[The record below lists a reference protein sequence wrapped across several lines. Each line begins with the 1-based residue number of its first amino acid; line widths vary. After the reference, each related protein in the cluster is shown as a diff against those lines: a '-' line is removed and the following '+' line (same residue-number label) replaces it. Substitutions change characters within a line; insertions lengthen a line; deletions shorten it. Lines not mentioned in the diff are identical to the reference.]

1 VDLLALEE
9 TGMMILFWMAAG
21 FLLGSIPFAVIIGK
35 IFASTD
41 IRTVGDGNPGGT
53 NALKAGGVKAGIP
66 AILLDILK
74 GFLPV
79 WLAQKYGLDGW
90 RLVPVCL
97 APILGHAFSPF
108 LYGRGGK
115 ALGATGG
122 VWVALVGLWAF
133 PLYGSLAIPVTLL
146 QTENGWSAN
155 AGMLALLG
163 YAVFFGEP
171 WMVALAA
178 LNAALI
184 AWTHRHELARPPQLR
199 SWVMNIFQGR
209 QA

>member
-1 VDLLALEE
+1 MSNV
-9 TGMMILFWMAAG
+9 LFWSLVG
-21 FLLGSIPFAVIIGK
+21 FFLGSIPFSFLVGK
-35 IFASTD
+35 FIAKLD

-53 NALKAGGVKAGIP
+53 NALKAGGLKAGIP

-74 GFLPV
+74 GYLPV
-79 WLAQKYGLDGW
+79 ALAQKYGLAGW
-90 RLVPVCL
+90 SLVPVCL
-97 APILGHAFSPF
+97 APVIGHAFSPF
-108 LYGRGGK
+108 LRFRGGK

-133 PLYGSLAIPVTLL
+133 PIYGSLAAPVTLL
-146 QTENGWSAN
+146 QSADAWSAN

-163 YAVFFGEP
+163 YAILFGEP
-171 WMVALAA
+171 WMVAFSA

-184 AWTHRHELARPPQLR
+184 IWTHRHDLVHPPQLR
-199 SWVMNIFQGR
+199 AWVTQIFQGR